1 MTEKGGDPLLD
12 LVADTRKINRDRPK
26 EMLLG
31 RVWLDTDTATVHL
44 VPEER
49 NQKGAKEA
57 VLLALLG
64 QKALSL
70 LKPEK
75 VVDAMTPKVLEE
87 VTGLKGN
94 TVRPLLKRLSE
105 EGLIVR
111 RMEGYTIHNAALHLV
126 GGAITR
132 KE

>member
-1 MTEKGGDPLLD
+1 MTEKGDPLME
-12 LVADTRKINRDRPK
+12 LVADTRQINRDRLK

-31 RVWLDTDTATVHL
+31 RVWLDIDTATVHL
-44 VPEER
+44 VREER
-49 NQKGAKEA
+49 NENGSKEA

-75 VVDAMTPKVLEE
+75 AVDAMTPKVLEE

-105 EGLIVR
+105 DGLIVR
-111 RMEGYTIHNAALHLV
+111 RMEGYAIHNAALHLV

>member
-12 LVADTRKINRDRPK
+12 LVADTRKINRDRLK

>member
-1 MTEKGGDPLLD
+1 MTEKGDPLME
-12 LVADTRKINRDRPK
+12 LVADTRKINRDRLK

-31 RVWLDTDTATVHL
+31 RVWLDIDAATVHL

-49 NQKGAKEA
+49 NEKGSKEA

-111 RMEGYTIHNAALHLV
+111 RMEGYTIHNTALHLV

>member
-1 MTEKGGDPLLD
+1 MTEEGDPLME
-12 LVADTRKINRDRPK
+12 LVADTRKINRDRLK

-31 RVWLDTDTATVHL
+31 RVWLDIDAATVHL

-49 NQKGAKEA
+49 NEKGSKEA

-75 VVDAMTPKVLEE
+75 VVDAMTPNVLEE

-111 RMEGYTIHNAALHLV
+111 RMEGYTIHNTALHLV

>member
-1 MTEKGGDPLLD
+1 MTDKDDPLME
-12 LVADTRKINRDRPK
+12 LVADTRQINRDRLA
-26 EMLLG
+26 ELLKG
-31 RVWLDTDTATVHL
+31 RVWLDLDTATVHI

-49 NQKGAKEA
+49 TERGAKRA
-57 VLLALLG
+57 VLLALAG

-75 VVDAMTPKVLEE
+75 VVDAMSPRVLEE

-94 TVRPLLKRLSE
+94 TVRPLLKRLTE
-105 EGLIVR
+105 EGLVVR

-126 GGAITR
+126 SGAITR

>member
-1 MTEKGGDPLLD
+1 MTEKGDPLME
-12 LVADTRKINRDRPK
+12 LVADTQKINRDRLK

-31 RVWLDTDTATVHL
+31 RVWLDIDTATVHL
-44 VPEER
+44 VPEEG
-49 NQKGAKEA
+49 NEKGSKEA

-87 VTGLKGN
+87 VTGLKDN

-111 RMEGYTIHNAALHLV
+111 RMEGYAIHNAALHLV
-126 GGAITR
+126 RGAITR

>member
-1 MTEKGGDPLLD
+1 MTEKGDPLME
-12 LVADTRKINRDRPK
+12 LVADTRKINRDRLK

-31 RVWLDTDTATVHL
+31 RVWLDIDAATVHL

-49 NQKGAKEA
+49 NERSKKEA

-75 VVDAMTPKVLEE
+75 IADAMTPKVLEE

-94 TVRPLLKRLSE
+94 TVRPLLKRLSG

-111 RMEGYTIHNAALHLV
+111 RMEGYSIHNAALHLV
-126 GGAITR
+126 AGAVNR

>member
-1 MTEKGGDPLLD
+1 MTEEGDPLME
-12 LVADTRKINRDRPK
+12 LVADTRKINRDRLK

-31 RVWLDTDTATVHL
+31 RVWLDIDAATVHL

-49 NQKGAKEA
+49 NEKGSKEA

-111 RMEGYTIHNAALHLV
+111 RMEGYTIHNTALHLV

>member
-1 MTEKGGDPLLD
+1 MTEKGDPLME
-12 LVADTRKINRDRPK
+12 LVADTQKINRDRLK

-31 RVWLDTDTATVHL
+31 RVWLDIDTATVHL
-44 VPEER
+44 VPEEG
-49 NQKGAKEA
+49 NEKGSKEA

-111 RMEGYTIHNAALHLV
+111 RMEGYAIHNAALHLV
-126 GGAITR
+126 RGAITR

>member
-1 MTEKGGDPLLD
+1 MTEKGDPLME
-12 LVADTRKINRDRPK
+12 LVADTRQINRDRLK

-31 RVWLDTDTATVHL
+31 RVWLDIDTATVHL
-44 VPEER
+44 VREER
-49 NQKGAKEA
+49 NENGSKEA

-70 LKPEK
+70 LKPDK

-105 EGLIVR
+105 DGLIVR
-111 RMEGYTIHNAALHLV
+111 RMEGYAIHNAALHLV